1 MGKIV
6 IIGGGTAGTMIANKL
21 YKTLPV
27 HEWEIT
33 IVDPDEKHYYQ
44 PGFLFI
50 PFNKKL
56 KDKFVKPK
64 KDYIPKGVNFIV
76 DKVSKLEPAR
86 KAVLLKSGQELT
98 YDYLIVATGTKPSV
112 DDTPGL
118 NGPLWQK
125 EAFEFYTYEGAVAL
139 AEKLETWKGGRM
151 VMAIVDMP
159 IKCPVAPLEFVFLA
173 DAFFT
178 QKGIRDKVE
187 ISYVTPLPGAFTKPV
202 ATAKLS
208 ELLSSK
214 NINIIQDFYIE
225 HVDNE
230 GKKLVS
236 YDEKEVPF
244 DLLVTVPLNKGAE
257 FIQNSGIGDD
267 LNYIPVNKETLQMQ
281 QYPEIFVLGDAAA
294 IPTSKA
300 GAVAHFA
307 ADVLLENLLD
317 MIEGKEPTAKFD
329 GHANCFIETGFG
341 KAALIDF
348 NYDQEP
354 LAGTFPL
361 PVIGPMSL
369 LKETRLN
376 HWGKLAFEWIY
387 WNILIK
393 GRYLP
398 ISNKMSMVGKKIS
411 K

>member
-1 MGKIV
+1 
-6 IIGGGTAGTMIANKL
+6 
-21 YKTLPV
+21 
-27 HEWEIT
+27 
-33 IVDPDEKHYYQ
+33 
-44 PGFLFI
+44 LFI
-50 PFNKKL
+50 PFNDKL
-56 KDKFVKPK
+56 KEKFVKPK
-64 KDYIPKGVNFIV
+64 KDYIPKGVNFVIDEV
-76 DKVSKLEPAR
+76 TKLEPVR
-86 KAVLLKSGQELT
+86 KAVILKSGKELV
-98 YDYLIVATGTKPSV
+98 YDYLIVATGTKPSI

-118 NGPLWQK
+118 NGPLWHK

-139 AEKLETWKGGRM
+139 AEKLKTWKSGRM

-178 QKGIRDKVE
+178 KHGIRDKVE
-187 ISYVTPLPGAFTKPV
+187 ITYVTPLPGAFTKPV

-208 ELLSSK
+208 ELMSAK
-214 NINIIQDFYIE
+214 NINIIPDFYIE
-225 HVDNE
+225 HVDNDE
-230 GKKLVS
+230 KKLVS

-257 FIQNSGIGDD
+257 FIMNSGIGDD

-281 QYPEIFVLGDAAA
+281 QYPEVFVLGDAAA
-294 IPTSKA
+294 IPASKA

-317 MIEGKEPTAKFD
+317 IIDGKEPTARFD

-354 LAGTFPL
+354 LAGTFPI
-361 PVIGPMSL
+361 PVVGPLSL

-398 ISNKMSMVGKKIS
+398 ISNKMSMAGKKIN